1 MRRLLVPAKSLCM
14 LMLCVLAA
22 CGGGGS
28 SGDAPGGGSGGD
40 SSGDTGGSPGGGDTG
55 GDSGGDT
62 GGDSGSDS
70 GLPVLHTFDATR
82 AAKGEAMF
90 KEQVISP
97 NGLMSRAQ
105 LELLWY
111 AWNPTKPLTGT
122 AFWSEFRTRYGL
134 HEAPFDNG
142 GLPLGVRE
150 KNGSISFDCL
160 LCHAG
165 KVAGQVVLGVANST
179 LDLQG
184 LHDDVA
190 LMANAAGMPAPY
202 KLTDKTGAAGATDAF
217 GLAME
222 LTKIPGI
229 ETHFGYQRPTA
240 WWTIKHKDH
249 LYSDG
254 SGSVSG
260 TGYRPMMA
268 TLFAFGATLSG
279 MKAMEGEFEDI
290 FHYLLSL
297 EAPAWP
303 KSINTEAAVRGKVV
317 YGNTCAGCHGDGDGF
332 PEKFISVSSIGT
344 DPLRAQRFTA
354 TDAAVINASWFGET
368 PMVARGAYMAP
379 PLVGIWARAPYFH
392 NGSVPTL
399 KAVLDPSVRP
409 QRWQRTGSG
418 IGDFD
423 FVNVG
428 WRYTEPAMGGDRST
442 IAGRRIYDTSLS
454 GLSAQGHTYG
464 APLTAAQRDD
474 LIEYL
479 KTL

>member
-1 MRRLLVPAKSLCM
+1 MWRLLVPARSLCV
-14 LMLCVLAA
+14 LMLCLLAA

-28 SGDAPGGGSGGD
+28 SGDGPGGGSGGD
-40 SSGDTGGSPGGGDTG
+40 ST

-62 GGDSGSDS
+62 GGDAGGDPTSDT
-70 GLPVLHTFDATR
+70 GLPVLHAFDAAR
-82 AAKGEAMF
+82 AAKGKAMF
-90 KEQVISP
+90 TEKVISP
-97 NGLMSRAQ
+97 NGMMPRAS

-111 AWNPTKPLTGT
+111 AWNPTKPLAGD

-134 HEAPFDNG
+134 HEAPFEND

-150 KNGSISFDCL
+150 KDGKISFDCL

-165 KVAGQVVLGVANST
+165 KVAGQVVIGVANST

-190 LMANAAGMPAPY
+190 TMASLAGLPAPY
-202 KLTDKTGAAGATDAF
+202 KLEDKTGAAGNTDAF

-222 LTKIPGI
+222 LTNVPGI

-268 TLFAFGATLSG
+268 TLFAFGATLSD
-279 MKAMEGEFEDI
+279 MQAMDDDFVDI
-290 FHYLLSL
+290 FNYLLSL
-297 EAPAWP
+297 QAPAWP
-303 KSINTEAAVRGKVV
+303 KSIDTDAAARGKGV
-317 YGNTCAGCHGDGDGF
+317 YESKCASCHGDGNGF
-332 PEKFISVSSIGT
+332 PAKFVSTSIIGT
-344 DPLRAQRFTA
+344 DPLRADNFKPSDA
-354 TDAAVINASWFGET
+354 TVINASWFGET

-392 NGSVPTL
+392 NGSAPTL
-399 KAVLDPSVRP
+399 RAVLDPSIRP
-409 QRWQRTGSG
+409 QRWQRTGSAAS
-418 IGDFD
+418 DFD
-423 FVNVG
+423 FDNVG
-428 WRYTEPAMGGDRST
+428 WRYTEPATGGNRST
-442 IAGRRIYDTSLS
+442 IAGRRIYDTSLP
-454 GLSAQGHTYG
+454 GLSAEGHEYG
-464 APLTAAQRDD
+464 TPLTAAQRDD